1 MNLLDGKRVLITGAS
16 SGIGA
21 GIARQ
26 LAAAGAALVLMGRDR
41 ARLTR
46 VLGKRKGSTPVE
58 YLIAD
63 FSQHPTLART
73 LRRLRAGRS
82 ELHAIVHCAGAYTRS
97 RLPASDARE
106 LAWLMRVNVEAPI
119 FLTLGLRKRLAVA
132 SDVIFVNSSIV
143 HRPAVDAACYAATKH
158 ALRSLADSLRQEIN
172 DQGTRVTSLY
182 PGRTATPMQRDVMR
196 AETRNYHPR
205 ELIQPEDLGE
215 IVLHLLT
222 LPRTIE
228 VTDVFMRPSRRPRI

>member
-1 MNLLDGKRVLITGAS
+1 
-16 SGIGA
+16 
-21 GIARQ
+21 
-26 LAAAGAALVLMGRDR
+26 MGRDR
-41 ARLTR
+41 TRLTR

-58 YLIAD
+58 YLTAD
-63 FSQHPTLART
+63 FSQPAALART
-73 LRRLRAGRS
+73 LRRLGGDRR

-97 RLPASDARE
+97 RLPRSDAKE
-106 LAWLMRVNVEAPI
+106 LDWLMRVNVEAPI
-119 FLTLGLRKRLAVA
+119 FLTLGLRKRLAA
-132 SDVIFVNSSIV
+132 SSDVIFVNSSIV

-172 DQGTRVTSLY
+172 AQGTRVSSLY
-182 PGRTATPMQRDVMR
+182 PGRTATPMQRDNMR
-196 AETRNYHPR
+196 AEGRAYDAG
-205 ELIQPEDLGE
+205 ELIQPEDLGA